1 MINLVESTY
10 ALRILWGY
18 IKCLIC
24 KYNLRYLVLP
34 VIYLFI
40 ILLVVPSTEV
50 VVNEITYASLNTYT
64 SVTLTKE
71 SKIEEILVNYGLTKD
86 QFNVLSAIV
95 LSEAETN
102 SYNDAYA
109 VINTIYNRT
118 LTKNWVR
125 SVDNYFGKDKGKN
138 LYYQAIS
145 PNQFVVYQH
154 GTYRRYLNNLED
166 NVGFDAIIDFLYSK
180 NIKHNY
186 LSFRSHS
193 TKLDTYEVFSENGNK
208 YFNEIKD
215 ENRI

>member
-18 IKCLIC
+18 IKCLIN
-24 KYNLRYLVLP
+24 KYNLKYLVLP
-34 VIYLFI
+34 ITYLFV
-40 ILLVVPSTEV
+40 ILIAVPSTQV
-50 VVNEITYASLNTYT
+50 IVNEISYASLNTYS

-71 SKIEEILVNYGLTKD
+71 DKINYILENYGLTKE
-86 QFNVLSAIV
+86 QFKVLSAIV

-102 SYNDAYA
+102 SYEDAYA

-118 LTKNWVR
+118 HSKNWVR
-125 SVDNYFGKDKGKN
+125 SVDNTFGKGKGQN

-154 GTYRRYLNNLED
+154 GSYKRYLNSD
-166 NVGFDAIIDFLYSK
+166 NIGTDAIIDFLYTEEV
-180 NIKHNY
+180 KHNY
-186 LSFRSHS
+186 LSFRSHN
-193 TKLDTYEVFSENGNK
+193 TYVENYETFSDNGNK
-208 YFNEIKD
+208 YFNEIIE